1 LRRWLARPIPDHL
14 EAIVNDIVWSYRDS
28 TWSED
33 RDLVGYEVEAE
44 GGSIG
49 KVDEASTETA
59 AQWLVVDTGFWI
71 FGKKRVIPAGVV
83 VGMDHDGRRV
93 ILSMTKD
100 QVKAAPDYDDAEW
113 ANEDAR
119 LKHAEYYA
127 PYSSR

>member
-1 LRRWLARPIPDHL
+1 
-14 EAIVNDIVWSYRDS
+14 VNDIVWSYRDS

-49 KVDEASTETA
+49 TVDSASVDTA

-83 VGMDHDGRRV
+83 VGMDHEARRV
-93 ILSMTKD
+93 IISMTKD
-100 QVKAAPDYDDAEW
+100 QVRAAPDHDDADW
-113 ANEDAR
+113 ADEDSRAR
-119 LKHAEYYA
+119 HTDHYA
-127 PYSSR
+127 PHAQRERD